1 MFSAVAWACV
11 AAAAD
16 ARDMSSVA
24 MSCVG
29 LRDAVRAARR
39 ERGEWRVRS
48 THLDLVDAASAARLV
63 VWQPSRAWHS
73 GAAADSGAVA
83 GLGPGLRAWPVLWDL
98 GLVTTRVEPGF
109 WDRVFDACPRLRRVT
124 VDAEY
129 ADGMDALVRLG
140 APRLHALRVRQ
151 TSPCAHVPDQPL
163 GIVVSETLV
172 EYDNAVLAIAVHAP
186 RLRTL
191 KIRDHAGARVLDA
204 CVVPAL
210 DALDWTCPWDRLLGW
225 APPPSARHVRLTV
238 TALYS
243 MTSVR
248 DAVCAIAGIRGLET
262 LDVTLDM
269 GSIFDRFSRVTWPC
283 LGACLGATR
292 PCLGATRPCLG
303 ATRPC
308 LGATRPCLGATRPCL
323 VTVRATFPPLGFVD
337 CVPRAWDLR
346 FDEPITAET
355 SRALDDLYREGACSD
370 DEDVVFF
377 KAQLLQFM

>member
-73 GAAADSGAVA
+73 GAAAGADSGAVA

-109 WDRVFDACPRLRRVT
+109 WDRVFGACPRLRRVT

-283 LGACLGATR
+283 LGTCLGAT
-292 PCLGATRPCLG
+292 
-303 ATRPC
+303 
-308 LGATRPCLGATRPCL
+308 CL